1 MVARHTTLDRG
12 RGMRQL
18 AGLDNPTFLTPPT
31 FWVSVA
37 VAMLV
42 GIAIGMGIAFGIA
55 RSRALTPATTLE
67 DADGA
72 LLMPHELRRALNRDE
87 FVLHYQPKIELG
99 TGRVNCLEALLRWR
113 HPERGLLAPA
123 EFLSVAEQD
132 PELIDPLTSWVLRR
146 ALADYTAWTAAG
158 HDWTVAVNLSAR
170 NLGSLEFAGTVG
182 QILQDAG
189 VRPDRLNLEVSELDF
204 AFDPEQAGQVIGALA
219 AQGIFS
225 SIDDFGLGYTTLSQL
240 QALKVSEVKI
250 DQSFV
255 VDLPGNEHQCA
266 RVRSL
271 IDLGH
276 SIGCLVTAE
285 GVEWQEVA
293 DWLVFAGCDQA
304 QGYLW
309 LRPRAWT
316 EVAQVF
322 GAVDAK
328 Y

>member
-1 MVARHTTLDRG
+1 
-12 RGMRQL
+12 
-18 AGLDNPTFLTPPT
+18 
-31 FWVSVA
+31 
-37 VAMLV
+37 
-42 GIAIGMGIAFGIA
+42 
-55 RSRALTPATTLE
+55 
-67 DADGA
+67 
-72 LLMPHELRRALNRDE
+72 
-87 FVLHYQPKIELG
+87 
-99 TGRVNCLEALLRWR
+99 
-113 HPERGLLAPA
+113 
-123 EFLSVAEQD
+123 
-132 PELIDPLTSWVLRR
+132 
-146 ALADYTAWTAAG
+146 
-158 HDWTVAVNLSAR
+158 
-170 NLGSLEFAGTVG
+170 
-182 QILQDAG
+182 
-189 VRPDRLNLEVSELDF
+189 
-204 AFDPEQAGQVIGALA
+204 
-219 AQGIFS
+219 
-225 SIDDFGLGYTTLSQL
+225 
-240 QALKVSEVKI
+240 VSEVKI